1 MPTRTVNGSRRSI
14 ELLIACCAVVGLL
27 FVASCSSDS
36 DSSSDGAD
44 TAIQSDAQT
53 DADDGG
59 ASDDESTS
67 SNGELP
73 DGFPDIP
80 LPEFTKADVVKSG
93 AGDSPGWSVLFTID
107 PTLETDGDQ
116 ILTDYSAQLEAA
128 GYAIEGDTTDVNIE
142 ANKGDTMIT
151 FHSSMNGTITIG
163 VMD

>member
-1 MPTRTVNGSRRSI
+1 MATPTRIGSRRSI
-14 ELLIACCAVVGLL
+14 EMFIACCALLGLV
-27 FVASCSSDS
+27 FVASCTSDS
-36 DSSSDGAD
+36 DSSSDRGD
-44 TAIQSDAQT
+44 TTVQSDAQT
-53 DADDGG
+53 DDD
-59 ASDDESTS
+59 ASDDAAPS
-67 SNGELP
+67 SNGEVP

-142 ANKGDTMIT
+142 ANKDDTMIT
-151 FHSSMNGTITIG
+151 FHSSMDGTITIG
-163 VMD
+163 VFDS